1 MRKILGNGVVYVEE
15 EYYPETSG
23 EDPTCGVI
31 CDCDMQS
38 NLWVSDYEIVKCPAC
53 GKGYKTEFVVW
64 QYDKDE
70 NDNKEEE

>member
-1 MRKILGNGVVYVEE
+1 
-15 EYYPETSG
+15 
-23 EDPTCGVI
+23 
-31 CDCDMQS
+31 MQS

-70 NDNKEEE
+70 KDVEEDK